1 MSRFALN
8 KVPRVSS
15 KTQLFLTCFSMILM
29 NSEIIASGLP
39 YSEPPSFKIGE
50 KIRLETIL
58 SCGTGAF
65 QNKQDSVFW
74 CDSMK
79 EGEKLLF
86 L

>member
-1 MSRFALN
+1 
-8 KVPRVSS
+8 
-15 KTQLFLTCFSMILM
+15 MILM
-29 NSEIIASGLP
+29 NCEIIASGLP

-86 L
+86 LERQILRHISSFAINKALF